1 MRLPPK
7 KQDAAPPPPAGWMRL
22 PRGGGPRPPL
32 VSAAGLVGGW
42 GRREGVKVR
51 PAARGRLRENSS
63 GTHR

>member
-42 GRREGVKVR
+42 GRGEGVKVT
-51 PAARGRLRENSS
+51 PAARG
-63 GTHR
+63 